1 MFDPTI
7 FENLKIAFEN
17 QLYDLDNLD
26 GTITIIDRKDMLDLA
41 VMSRT
46 WTLTFTLASEEL
58 ENLPLSAEIV
68 LSSSVQDLS
77 DEILERSSPITGC
90 NLLLR
95 FHCMVDTPLQQCAKI
110 EQSIMNIWERD
121 MMPRQS
127 LSAMYDVELYP
138 VEGTPL
144 WLPLAY
150 RNTIELPFN
159 RRINEDQMDDISELI
174 EYTINT
180 LEVIGLAVL

>member
-26 GTITIIDRKDMLDLA
+26 GVISIIDRKDNLDLA

-46 WTLTFTLASEEL
+46 WTLTFVLSHVEL
-58 ENLPLSAEIV
+58 KQVPLSAEIV
-68 LSSSVQDLS
+68 LSSSVQDLAG
-77 DEILERSSPITGC
+77 EILEHEKAHPACS
-90 NLLLR
+90 LMLR
-95 FHCMVDTPLQQCAKI
+95 FHCLIDNPLEQCPKI
-110 EQSIMNIWERD
+110 ERAISEIWERD
-121 MMPRQS
+121 MLPRQS
-127 LSAMYDVELYP
+127 LSAMYDTELHP
-138 VEGTPL
+138 VHGSPI
-144 WLPLAY
+144 WLPIIY

-159 RRINEDQMDDISELI
+159 RRINEDQMEDIDQLI

-180 LEVIGLAVL
+180 LEAVGDAVL